1 MRGGLEAKAGFCCGV
16 SSCFKGET
24 LSTFPGRFAISCTP
38 EVEIEITTLSFTFVT
53 GFWDL
58 VGRVPASTESIL
70 LLVKDRL
77 FLKIKGQS
85 IFVTLH
91 FVVQYMHATYNLNP
105 QILTSQK

>member
-1 MRGGLEAKAGFCCGV
+1 MRGGLEAKAGLFCGV

-38 EVEIEITTLSFTFVT
+38 ESFKVEIGITT

-58 VGRVPASTESIL
+58 VDRVPASTKSIL
-70 LLVKDRL
+70 LRVKDRL

-85 IFVTLH
+85 TFLAPH
-91 FVVQYMHATYNLNP
+91 FVVQYVHGMYNLNP
-105 QILTSQK
+105 HIQNFKILY

>member
-1 MRGGLEAKAGFCCGV
+1 MRGGLEAKAGLFCGV

-38 EVEIEITTLSFTFVT
+38 ESFKVEIGITT

-58 VGRVPASTESIL
+58 VGRVPASTKSIL
-70 LLVKDRL
+70 LRVKDRL

-85 IFVTLH
+85 IFLAPH
-91 FVVQYMHATYNLNP
+91 FVVQYIHATYNLNP
-105 QILTSQK
+105 HIQNFKILY